1 MRGTTSLRLRRR
13 FLGRSAQRGQSIV
26 ELSLVLPVL
35 LMILLGVGDLG
46 RIWTT
51 VMAVESA
58 AREAAD
64 FGAFSSSNW
73 LGDPTDP
80 GSNYA
85 KTVSAMK
92 ERVCVAT
99 RHLSDFRGSNT
110 ACANPSMT
118 IALTESDGTAAT
130 GCADPVRPGGPCL
143 VRVDL
148 DFTFSLLVP
157 FGLEV
162 MGSRYGLPE
171 TIDFTRTSIF
181 ANSDFEL
188 DQ

>member
-1 MRGTTSLRLRRR
+1 MDRDSE
-13 FLGRSAQRGQSIV
+13 RGQSIV

-35 LMILLGVGDLG
+35 LLILLGVGDLG

-73 LGDPTDP
+73 LGDPDDP
-80 GSNYA
+80 TSNHA
-85 KTVSAMK
+85 KTVAAMD
-92 ERVCVAT
+92 ERVCLAS
-99 RHLSDFRGSNT
+99 RHLPDFAGSAT
-110 ACANPSMT
+110 ACANPEMT
-118 IALTESDGTAAT
+118 VALTESDGSPAT
-130 GCADPVRPGGPCL
+130 GCADPERAGGPCL

-148 DFTFSLLVP
+148 DYEFSLLVP

-162 MGSRYGLPE
+162 FGTRYGLPE
-171 TIDFTRTSIF
+171 TVDFTRTSIF

-188 DQ
+188 DL

>member
-1 MRGTTSLRLRRR
+1 MGSDN
-13 FLGRSAQRGQSIV
+13 QRGQSIV

-35 LMILLGVGDLG
+35 LIILLGVGDLG
-46 RIWTT
+46 RIWTS

-73 LGDPTDP
+73 LGDPEDA

-85 KTVSAMK
+85 KTVAAMT

-99 RHLSDFRGSNT
+99 RHLSDFAGSDT
-110 ACANPSMT
+110 ACSNPA
-118 IALTESDGTAAT
+118 IAVSLTEADGTPAT
-130 GCADPVRPGGPCL
+130 GCADPEREGGPCH

-162 MGSRYGLPE
+162 MGARYGLPE
-171 TIDFTRTSIF
+171 TIDFTRTSVF
-181 ANSDFEL
+181 ANSDFEM

>member
-1 MRGTTSLRLRRR
+1 MDRDSE
-13 FLGRSAQRGQSIV
+13 RGQSIV

-35 LMILLGVGDLG
+35 LIILLGVGDLG

-73 LGDPTDP
+73 LGDPDDP
-80 GSNYA
+80 TSNYA
-85 KTVSAMK
+85 KTVAAMD
-92 ERVCVAT
+92 ERVCLAS
-99 RHLSDFRGSNT
+99 RHLQDFSGSGT
-110 ACANPSMT
+110 ACANPEMT
-118 IALTESDGTAAT
+118 VALTEWDGSPAT
-130 GCADPVRPGGPCL
+130 GCADPERVGGPCL

-148 DFTFSLLVP
+148 DYEFSLLVP

-162 MGSRYGLPE
+162 LGTRYGLPE

-188 DQ
+188 DL

>member
-1 MRGTTSLRLRRR
+1 LAIIAPERSQGIMERR
-13 FLGRSAQRGQSIV
+13 SERGQSIV

-35 LMILLGVGDLG
+35 MVILLGVGDLG
-46 RIWTT
+46 RIWTS

-73 LGDPTDP
+73 LGDPEDT

-85 KTVSAMK
+85 KTVSAMT
-92 ERVCVAT
+92 ERVCVAS
-99 RHLSDFRGSNT
+99 RHLSDFSGSDT
-110 ACANPSMT
+110 ACTNPALT
-118 IALTESDGTAAT
+118 ISLTESDGSPAT
-130 GCADPVRPGGPCL
+130 GCADAERAGGPCL

-162 MGSRYGLPE
+162 FGTRYGLPE
-171 TIDFTRTSIF
+171 TVDFTRTSIF

-188 DQ
+188 DL